1 MINSSVVPD
10 LKYLPVLTEYLNK
23 ELKVYADSELSAIWM
38 RWYLNPRPCYTMS
51 LLSDIGMLYD
61 LLEQNGNCFNHDETD
76 YSVNYVVAMSAF
88 PGVFNLGG
96 DLEYFEQCI
105 KTQNRERLWQ
115 YAHAATLV
123 AYRTYT
129 LPGIVAIA
137 LVQGACLGGGFES
150 ALSCHILVAERC
162 STFGFPEIKFNLFPG
177 MGAYSF
183 LERRV
188 GQKLTE
194 QLLCEGK
201 IYTADEMY
209 AMGLVDVVV
218 EDGEGIAAV
227 ETLIKQ
233 RRNYQNGLMAI
244 AQARRRVQRLDYEEM
259 KDIVS
264 IWTDAALRL
273 TPRDLN
279 LMRRLVARQKSL
291 NVEEPN

>member
-1 MINSSVVPD
+1 MINSFIVPN
-10 LKYLPVLTEYLNK
+10 LKYLPVLTGHFDK
-23 ELKVYADSELSAIWM
+23 ELKVYYDSELSAIWM
-38 RWYLNPRPCYTMS
+38 RWYPDPRPCYTMS
-51 LLSDIGMLYD
+51 LLSDIGTLYD
-61 LLEQNGNCFNHDETD
+61 LLEQNDNSLNHDETD
-76 YSVNYVVAMSAF
+76 CLVKYVVGTSAF

-105 KTQNRERLWQ
+105 KTQDRERLWQ
-115 YAHAATLV
+115 YGHAAMLIS
-123 AYRTYT
+123 YRTYT
-129 LPGIVAIA
+129 LPGIVTIA
-137 LVQGACLGGGFES
+137 LVQGTCLGGGFES
-150 ALSCHILVAERC
+150 ALSSHLLVAER
-162 STFGFPEIKFNLFPG
+162 SATFGFPEIKFNLFPG

-218 EDGEGIAAV
+218 EDGEGITAV

-244 AQARRRVQRLDYEEM
+244 GQARRRVQRLDYEEM

-273 TPRDLN
+273 TSRDLN
-279 LMRRLVARQKSL
+279 LMRRLVTRQKGL
-291 NVEEPN
+291 